1 MTLAQRLM
9 ILIGSAVF
17 CLLLLTGINY
27 QQMEKVYEAANY
39 SNVSVVPSI
48 SLLDKVILELGHLRV
63 RIYRHALTTDA
74 RQKAEIE
81 ETIKGARA
89 AIDQALNDYEPLVVD
104 DADRQLLAADR
115 NSFAEYNKG
124 MNHALEVSNNNK
136 HEEARE
142 LLTTYASQAEKLN
155 SDLIAHMK
163 YNGEVGKK
171 SAAEGAAAK
180 QSATLVSIGIF
191 LAALVGLS
199 LLGLTTVRS
208 LTSRI
213 GEANR
218 LAERIAAG
226 DLSASIGSRPVSNDE
241 VGQLLQ
247 SLDKMRADLAQT
259 IGEIVRSADSVVSSA
274 DHLSST
280 AQQVSIST
288 ESQSS
293 STSSAAAAVE
303 ELTVSIDHVGNSAA
317 DANER
322 ASQAGSLAISSGE
335 SVALASS
342 RIAEVSD
349 QVEHTAQ
356 QMETLS
362 AQVQQIGKITVVIR
376 EVAEQT
382 NLLALNAAI
391 EAARAGEQGRGFAVV
406 ADEVRKL
413 AERTTVSVK
422 EISSVINTIQEGA
435 VAAVGSMQSSR
446 NVVGQV
452 VEVAGKASE
461 SMQDIR
467 LSAENVRQSIEII
480 SDALREQRTTSTDL
494 ARNVESIAHMSE
506 ENAAAVA
513 SVADTANLLVSV
525 SGTLK
530 ASVSRFRL

>member
-39 SNVSVVPSI
+39 SNVNVVPSI
-48 SLLDKVILELGHLRV
+48 SLLDKAILELGHLR
-63 RIYRHALTTDA
+63 ILMLRHALTTDPQ
-74 RQKAEIE
+74 QKAANE
-81 ETIKGARA
+81 EKIKATGASLA
-89 AIDQALNDYEPLVVD
+89 KIFKDYEPLISND
-104 DADRQLLAADR
+104 EDRRLLAEELAA
-115 NSFAEYNKG
+115 FAEYGKE
-124 MNHALEVSNNNK
+124 MNHALEVSRSNP

-142 LLTTYASQAEKLN
+142 LLNTLASKAEKVNDSLV
-155 SDLIAHMK
+155 AHMK
-163 YNGEVGKK
+163 YNEQLGKK

-180 QSATLVSIGIF
+180 QSAILVSIGIF

-199 LLGLTTVRS
+199 LLGFATVRS

-226 DLSASIGSRPVSNDE
+226 DLSAATGRGRVSHDE
-241 VGQLLQ
+241 VGKLLQ
-247 SLDKMRADLAQT
+247 SLEKMRGDLGQT

-274 DHLSST
+274 GHLSST

-335 SVALASS
+335 SVALASA

-349 QVEHTAQ
+349 QVERTAQ
-356 QMETLS
+356 QMEALS

-422 EISSVINTIQEGA
+422 EISSVVNTIQEGA

-446 NVVGQV
+446 DVVGQV

-525 SGTLK
+525 SDTLK
-530 ASVSRFRL
+530 TSVSRFRL